1 MIFVILSFNSSC
13 SVFVFQ
19 EPGQEEISQYTCLLS
34 LQLKIIIED
43 MVMLE
48 KLSGDVTFFKS
59 YFFTLFTS
67 SLEGLPSGRKKK
79 RVGRE
84 ESNIH
89 LFLLWKI
96 PDHYYKKVDADQI
109 WIYRLLIT
117 YK

>member
-59 YFFTLFTS
+59 YFFTLFSS
-67 SLEGLPSGRKKK
+67 SLEGLPSGRKKSGK
-79 RVGRE
+79 RRVKHSLVSFVE
-84 ESNIH
+84 N
-89 LFLLWKI
+89 
-96 PDHYYKKVDADQI
+96 
-109 WIYRLLIT
+109 T
-117 YK
+117 